1 MWLSEWV
8 SEWEAVSRGGER
20 RKSSSGEFA
29 RVWVQ
34 LTLTTFTCTYCR
46 YHNSVTVFM
55 PWFSDTDRIAEHQPR
70 DKGVVNI
77 PGGNRRGRIRT
88 KPKTSSNIN
97 LGWLSTVCQICQVI
111 NKRFGWSLRSLL
123 SVSVEQA
130 GTPNALAAGA
140 RRFRAE
146 LIEINAKNRS
156 NHPYPRGSM
165 GYWD

>member
-1 MWLSEWV
+1 MWV
-8 SEWEAVSRGGER
+8 SEWVRGSFEGQKEKTTCVST
-20 RKSSSGEFA
+20 SSGEFV

-34 LTLTTFTCTYCR
+34 LTLATFTCTY
-46 YHNSVTVFM
+46 YPYYNSVFM
-55 PWFSDTDRIAEHQPR
+55 AQFSDTDRIVEHQLQ

-77 PGGNRRGRIRT
+77 PGVNRWGRIRT

-111 NKRFGWSLRSLL
+111 NKTFGWSLRSLL

-130 GTPNALAAGA
+130 GTPNVLAAGA
-140 RRFRAE
+140 KQFRAE

>member
-1 MWLSEWV
+1 M
-8 SEWEAVSRGGER
+8 SEWEAVSRG
-20 RKSSSGEFA
+20 RKRKQGVWARAAESLWESEFSWRWLRLHALITLIIIQSSWHNSA
-29 RVWVQ
+29 
-34 LTLTTFTCTYCR
+34 TLTGI
-46 YHNSVTVFM
+46 V
-55 PWFSDTDRIAEHQPR
+55 EHQPW

-77 PGGNRRGRIRT
+77 PGVNRWGRIRT

-111 NKRFGWSLRSLL
+111 NKTFGWSLRSLL

-140 RRFRAE
+140 RQFRAE

>member
-1 MWLSEWV
+1 MWV
-8 SEWEAVSRGGER
+8 SEWVRGSFEGQKEKTRCVST
-20 RKSSSGEFA
+20 SSGEFV

-34 LTLTTFTCTYCR
+34 LTLATFALITLIIIQSSW
-46 YHNSVTVFM
+46 HNSATLTGIV
-55 PWFSDTDRIAEHQPR
+55 EHQPW

-77 PGGNRRGRIRT
+77 PGVNRWGRIRT

-111 NKRFGWSLRSLL
+111 NKTFGWSLRSLL

-140 RRFRAE
+140 RQFRAE